1 MMRFFAIIVVALS
14 IAMFTSSV
22 MAGTVHWFWAKPLYT
37 ADGLATMSQEVVKY
51 DVNVDADDFIGECQR
66 LNIIISA
73 IAMAGQFSNLEQFQA
88 QINRAIR
95 NDQVLSNFT
104 ITDVYVD
111 ER

>member
-1 MMRFFAIIVVALS
+1 MVMVLIIIFSA
-14 IAMFTSSV
+14 SSV
-22 MAGTVHWFWAKPLYT
+22 MAASGTVHWFWSHPLYT
-37 ADGLATMSQEVVKY
+37 ANGLATTSQEVVKY

-95 NDQVLSNFT
+95 NDQVLSNFA